1 LTPRYADCFR
11 SLNSTVD
18 STNAEYDGCEG
29 WSFSQA
35 FYFAVTSISTAG
47 LLGIPVDSPTWHYVF
62 VGFYLLIGVPVF
74 GNGISKWV
82 EILLNKKHKKT
93 LQEKEI
99 KRKGYVRLG
108 FSIEA
113 RV

>member
-1 LTPRYADCFR
+1 MEFQP
-11 SLNSTVD
+11 SLLFCGN
-18 STNAEYDGCEG
+18 
-29 WSFSQA
+29 
-35 FYFAVTSISTAG
+35 ILSTAG
-47 LLGIPVDSPTWHYVF
+47 LQGIPVDSPTWHYVF

-82 EILLNKKHKKT
+82 EILLNNKHKKT

-99 KRKGYVRLG
+99 KKKGYVRLG